1 MDFLAADR
9 GRRRNEAIVTVETT
23 EYRRHPARLLARGT
37 ALAVVLALAGCSYVP
52 DYANPVNWYDSIT
65 GDDAP
70 PPEQDDSALA
80 QPVPGSDQN
89 FPTLASVP
97 DRPSTATSS
106 DERQRVQQGLVADRD
121 NARYTEQV
129 ANTALQQQ
137 AANTA
142 PPPPPPAPPPA
153 ASTAT
158 ADSGGASRPPT
169 LNAAPPPPAPPP
181 PTTVA
186 QADSAPAQRT
196 PPPPPPPPAPSS
208 SSSTGV
214 PAPAAST
221 APPSTADLTNLPNGR
236 RRMAVPQIVQRGPA
250 PAPIQSGSVARS
262 PAIAATTPPPVP
274 SAATVPPPPPP
285 APSAA
290 SAPALP
296 SQVRAASA
304 PAPTPTPT
312 PTPTPRVAA
321 QPSAPASSAVAQRL
335 NLPVAPDQQA
345 LNEAFSRNVAAQQGM
360 TVAALPV
367 GSPAPGGAVVGT
379 GGTVYVGGSP
389 GRPNYTT
396 TSPGFTAGAGPSPIG
411 APPAGLVATINFGHG
426 SAGLSAMAQRDI
438 RAVAA
443 EAKRTGR
450 TVRVVGHSSQR
461 TGNMPFERHLIAN
474 FNISLDR
481 ANRVAQA
488 LARAGV
494 DGSRIVVEA
503 VGDTQPLY
511 FEFMPNGEAENR
523 RAEIFLE

>member
-1 MDFLAADR
+1 M
-9 GRRRNEAIVTVETT
+9 TVETT
-23 EYRRHPARLLARGT
+23 EYRRNPAGFLARGT
-37 ALAVVLALAGCSYVP
+37 ALAVVLTLAGCSYVP
-52 DYANPVNWYDSIT
+52 DYANPVNWYDSIA

-70 PPEQDDSALA
+70 APEQDDSALA

-97 DRPSTATSS
+97 ARPDAPTPSA
-106 DERQRVQQGLVADRD
+106 ERQRVQQGLVADRD
-121 NARYTEQV
+121 NAKYTEQV

-142 PPPPPPAPPPA
+142 PPPPRPAPPPA
-153 ASTAT
+153 AASTPAPAT
-158 ADSGGASRPPT
+158 DTTTDSGSRPPT
-169 LNAAPPPPAPPP
+169 LTAA
-181 PTTVA
+181 
-186 QADSAPAQRT
+186 
-196 PPPPPPPPAPSS
+196 PPPPPPPAATTVARADVEP
-208 SSSTGV
+208 
-214 PAPAAST
+214 PKPMAPPPPPPMPAASDASDA
-221 APPSTADLTNLPNGR
+221 APPSTADLTNLPGGR

-250 PAPIQSGSVARS
+250 PAPIQSGSVSRA
-262 PAIAATTPPPVP
+262 PAVAATTPPQVP
-274 SAATVPPPPPP
+274 SAATVPPASPPP
-285 APSAA
+285 APVATT
-290 SAPALP
+290 APALP
-296 SQVRAASA
+296 SQVRAAT
-304 PAPTPTPT
+304 PPPTPTPAPVATAAT
-312 PTPTPRVAA
+312 PRPSTPAPIPAAPAPRVAM
-321 QPSAPASSAVAQRL
+321 QPAAPASSAVAQRL

-345 LNEAFSRNVAAQQGM
+345 LNEAFSRNIAAQQGM
-360 TVAALPV
+360 TLAALPV
-367 GSPAPGGAVVGT
+367 GDPAPGGAVIDS

-396 TSPGFTAGAGPSPIG
+396 TRPGPAPSGLGA
-411 APPAGLVATINFGHG
+411 APAGLVATVHFGHG
-426 SAGLSAMAQRDI
+426 GAGLSAQAQRDI